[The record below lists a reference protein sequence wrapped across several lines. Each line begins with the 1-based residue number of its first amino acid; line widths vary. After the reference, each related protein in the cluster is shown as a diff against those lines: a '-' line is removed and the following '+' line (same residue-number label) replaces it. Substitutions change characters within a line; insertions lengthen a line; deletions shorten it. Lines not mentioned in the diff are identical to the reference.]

1 MNNMMVAV
9 ATDNGEKFI
18 DRHFG
23 DAKYYD
29 IYKLTNTNALFI
41 KRIENVIEEQEAIHA
56 NPEKAKGV
64 AGLLK
69 KENVTVVISKIFGPN
84 IKRIRK
90 NFVCV
95 IMNDESIKDALERL
109 IYNWPLIVTEWEK
122 GAERNHCILRKSL

>member
-109 IYNWPLIVTEWEK
+109 IYNWHLIVTEWEK

>member
-1 MNNMMVAV
+1 MMVAV

-41 KRIENVIEEQEAIHA
+41 KRIENVIEEQEAVHA

-64 AGLLK
+64 AELLK

-109 IYNWPLIVTEWEK
+109 IYNWALIVTEWEK

>member
-1 MNNMMVAV
+1 MMVAV

-41 KRIENVIEEQEAIHA
+41 KRIENVIEEQEAVHA

-109 IYNWPLIVTEWEK
+109 IYNWALIVTEWEK

>member
-1 MNNMMVAV
+1 MMVAV

-41 KRIENVIEEQEAIHA
+41 KRIENVIEEQEAVHA

>member
-41 KRIENVIEEQEAIHA
+41 KRIENVIEEQEAVHA

-109 IYNWPLIVTEWEK
+109 IYNWALIVTEWEK

>member
-29 IYKLTNTNALFI
+29 IYKLTNTNTLFI
-41 KRIENVIEEQEAIHA
+41 KRIENVIEEQEAVHA

-109 IYNWPLIVTEWEK
+109 IYNWALIVTEWEK